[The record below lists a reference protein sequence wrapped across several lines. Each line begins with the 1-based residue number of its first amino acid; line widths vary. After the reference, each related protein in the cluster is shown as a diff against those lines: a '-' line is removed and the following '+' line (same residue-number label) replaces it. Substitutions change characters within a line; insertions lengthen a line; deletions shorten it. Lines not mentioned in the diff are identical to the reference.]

1 MMTKTYMDPCCANQN
16 PSLNPPINILSRYS
30 LNKIEKQNDTRNQ
43 TDKSIATY
51 FRF

>member
-1 MMTKTYMDPCCANQN
+1 MTKKYMYNCFANQN
-16 PSLNPPINILSRYS
+16 PSLNTQINILSRYS